1 MSRRDFA
8 RLPFAGMIGADLEG
22 RGMDWKAGIAAAER
36 IAGAW
41 NAEGGPGGA
50 ILLFDTGG
58 LRGAGVVEV
67 QVDHPADVAAV
78 AGREGAGQQVH
89 RVERVGMDD
98 GGEAAEVEGAGE
110 GRAAQVKA
118 AVFGPGAAHEQGPE
132 RKGRPGH
139 AGQGLQGPN
148 GVAGGAGLG
157 AQLQGAEPAAGEGR
171 LGAIDLGDDGGVAVL
186 DDLTL

>member
-58 LRGAGVVEV
+58 LRGA
-67 QVDHPADVAAV
+67 AC
-78 AGREGAGQQVH
+78 
-89 RVERVGMDD
+89 
-98 GGEAAEVEGAGE
+98 GGYASIE
-110 GRAAQVKA
+110 
-118 AVFGPGAAHEQGPE
+118 H
-132 RKGRPGH
+132 
-139 AGQGLQGPN
+139 GLRFTPDTTMRY
-148 GVAGGAGLG
+148 VTA
-157 AQLQGAEPAAGEGR
+157 
-171 LGAIDLGDDGGVAVL
+171 
-186 DDLTL
+186 